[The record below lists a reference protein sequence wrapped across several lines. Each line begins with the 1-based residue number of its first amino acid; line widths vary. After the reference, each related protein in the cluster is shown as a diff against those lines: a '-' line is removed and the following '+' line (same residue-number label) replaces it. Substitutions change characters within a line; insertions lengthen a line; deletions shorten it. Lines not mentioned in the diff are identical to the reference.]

1 MNYLSCC
8 HKQKRKLIIAKIIIL
23 LCSLY
28 LCSCAKDDSSNV
40 LSETGVDTERED
52 DSIETI
58 DKEDADSKLVSV
70 HFLDIGKADSI
81 LIKIDDS
88 AVLIDSGTSEKAKD
102 IIDYLRKQEVTK
114 LEYAVATHCDKDHV
128 GGMSDIM
135 KEFPTDVLVMSSRGK
150 NTIPY
155 NAMIET
161 ALNLK
166 VTQFIPKVKTVFYVE
181 GVKFTVLA
189 PGDEAMAAGTDNE
202 SSIVLMM
209 QYGEKKFLF
218 MGDAMDVSEKEMLSG
233 GYDLQADV
241 IKVGHH
247 GDTRSSS
254 EEFLDTV
261 DPAVAVITCDEEDG
275 TSLPE
280 KETLEV
286 ISKQHILLYRT
297 DKDGTIVMT
306 TNGIDI
312 KIEKS
317 NRG

>member
-1 MNYLSCC
+1 M
-8 HKQKRKLIIAKIIIL
+8 QKRKLIIAMFFIL
-23 LCSLY
+23 MCSIY
-28 LCSCAKDDSSNV
+28 LCFLANGDDA
-40 LSETGVDTERED
+40 D
-52 DSIETI
+52 I
-58 DKEDADSKLVSV
+58 EDAGGSKQVSV

-81 LIKIDDS
+81 LIKVDDS

-102 IIDYLRKQEVTK
+102 IIDYLKKQKVTK

-161 ALNLK
+161 AHNLK
-166 VTQFIPKVKTVFYVE
+166 VTQFIPKVKTVFYVDS
-181 GVKFTVLA
+181 VKFTVLA
-189 PGDEAMAAGTDNE
+189 PGDKAMAAGTDNE

-218 MGDAMDVSEKEMLSG
+218 MGDAMEISEKEMLSK

-247 GDTRSSS
+247 GDTRSSG
-254 EEFLDTV
+254 EEFLDAV
-261 DPAVAVITCDEEDG
+261 NPAVAVITCEEGDG

-280 KETLEV
+280 KETLQV
-286 ISKQHILLYRT
+286 ISNQHILLYRT

-306 TNGIDI
+306 TNGVDI

>member
-1 MNYLSCC
+1 MR
-8 HKQKRKLIIAKIIIL
+8 KRKLIIAMIIL
-23 LCSLY
+23 LCSSY
-28 LCSCAKDDSSNV
+28 LCSCAKEGSLYEKQEDSTV
-40 LSETGVDTERED
+40 QSETEVFAVEEKADGDDVDVNNTGG
-52 DSIETI
+52 
-58 DKEDADSKLVSV
+58 SKLVSV

-88 AVLIDSGTSEKAKD
+88 AVLIDSGTNEKAKD
-102 IIDYLRKQEVTK
+102 IIDYLKKQAVTK
-114 LEYAVATHCDKDHV
+114 LEYAIATHGDKDHV

-150 NTIPY
+150 NTVPY
-155 NAMIET
+155 NAMIDT
-161 ALNLK
+161 AINLK
-166 VTQFIPKVKTVFYVE
+166 VTQFIPKVKSVFYVE
-181 GVKFTVLA
+181 DVKFTVMA

-218 MGDAMDVSEKEMLSG
+218 MGDAMEISEKEMLNR

-254 EEFLDTV
+254 EEFLNAV
-261 DPAVAVITCDEEDG
+261 NPAVAVITCDEGDE

-280 KETLEV
+280 RETLEM

-306 TNGIDI
+306 TNGVDI

>member
-1 MNYLSCC
+1 MSYLSCC
-8 HKQKRKLIIAKIIIL
+8 HKQKRKLIIATIIIL
-23 LCSLY
+23 LCSLFF
-28 LCSCAKDDSSNV
+28 CSCAKDASSNV
-40 LSETGVDTERED
+40 QSETGIDTERED
-52 DSIETI
+52 VSIEVT
-58 DKEDADSKLVSV
+58 DKEDADGKLVSV

-114 LEYAVATHCDKDHV
+114 LEYVVATHCDKDHV

-135 KEFPTDVLVMSSRGK
+135 KEFPTDILVMSSRGK

-161 ALNLK
+161 AINLK

-181 GVKFTVLA
+181 DAKFTVLA

-218 MGDAMDVSEKEMLSG
+218 MGDAMEVSEKEMLSG

-241 IKVGHH
+241 IK
-247 GDTRSSS
+247 
-254 EEFLDTV
+254 
-261 DPAVAVITCDEEDG
+261 
-275 TSLPE
+275 
-280 KETLEV
+280 ETLEV
-286 ISKQHILLYRT
+286 ISKQYILLYRT